1 MKPKPVRQRLDLL
14 LVERGLAESPE
25 KAGAMILAGEVEVD
39 GKRADKAGTA
49 FPSNAK
55 IKIISRH
62 QKYVSRGGFKLEG
75 ALKDFAICP
84 AGRICLDVGCSHGG
98 FTDCLLQR
106 GAARVYALDVNV
118 EQIDWKLRQDAR
130 VTPVKRNARELTAAD
145 IPELVDL
152 ITIDVSFISVLQVI
166 PGAVSVAK
174 PNATFLILIK
184 PQFELPRDKVGPGGI
199 VTAKKLQKRAV
210 LSVRKSLNS
219 LGLKFLKARPSRLPG
234 AEGNQEYFLHARKNP
249 GRIATAHG
257 A

>member
-25 KAGAMILAGEVEVD
+25 KAGALILAGEVEAD
-39 GKRADKAGTA
+39 GRRADKAGTP

-75 ALKDFAICP
+75 ALKDFAIRP
-84 AGRICLDVGCSHGG
+84 TGKICLDIGSSHGG

-106 GAARVYALDVNV
+106 GAARVYAVDVSA
-118 EQIDWKLRQDAR
+118 EQLDWKLRQDAR
-130 VTPVKRNARELTAAD
+130 VLPLKRNARELSSED

-152 ITIDVSFISVLQVI
+152 VTIDVSFISALTVI
-166 PGAVSVAK
+166 EPAAKLAKPGAMFV
-174 PNATFLILIK
+174 ILIK

-199 VTAKKLQKRAV
+199 VKSRKLHGRAV
-210 LSVRKSLNS
+210 LSVRKNLKL
-219 LGLKFLKARPSRLPG
+219 LGLKFLKALVSRLPG

-249 GRIATAHG
+249 GRIANTHG